1 MKRRIGPVG
10 LTCGLLLSGALW
22 AGEARGSAP
31 VRYTTV
37 FESWVEDRA
46 EPRSAVESALMA
58 AMLKAGATCVD
69 EAQSRRLRSLASAG
83 ELLDGAI
90 PEVITS
96 LDADVILAAVV
107 RSRPANALL
116 LGQNLEGDSYP
127 MRMQQ
132 IDYVLLQQQLPW
144 SLYPAVL
151 YQQQASDF
159 IPHYQPVVMPPEKHR
174 GYALQWF
181 GLAIAVLG
189 VGLAT
194 SWQREKNYEQ
204 E

>member
-1 MKRRIGPVG
+1 LHGKVG
-10 LTCGLLLSGALW
+10 
-22 AGEARGSAP
+22 
-31 VRYTTV
+31 Y
-37 FESWVEDRA
+37 
-46 EPRSAVESALMA
+46 
-58 AMLKAGATCVD
+58 
-69 EAQSRRLRSLASAG
+69 
-83 ELLDGAI
+83 
-90 PEVITS
+90 
-96 LDADVILAAVV
+96 DVIIPVQFADSSTLVLVNLGWLAAGHNRQLLPEPQIPTEIAIAALV
-107 RSRPANALL
+107 RSRPSNALL

-132 IDYVLLQQQLPW
+132 IDYALLQQQLPW

-181 GLAIAVLG
+181 GLAIAVLA